1 MGQPVAAGPAIP
13 YAGAVTGPTNV
24 FLNVQCDVCHS
35 DIELE
40 CRGLQGF
47 WGYLTYNAYVCPH
60 CRKQNH
66 ALSTGAVIAAR
77 LRSGAHV

>member
-1 MGQPVAAGPAIP
+1 MGCPLQG
-13 YAGAVTGPTNV
+13 GALVV
-24 FLNVQCDVCHS
+24 LALHHISRCQRLLELS